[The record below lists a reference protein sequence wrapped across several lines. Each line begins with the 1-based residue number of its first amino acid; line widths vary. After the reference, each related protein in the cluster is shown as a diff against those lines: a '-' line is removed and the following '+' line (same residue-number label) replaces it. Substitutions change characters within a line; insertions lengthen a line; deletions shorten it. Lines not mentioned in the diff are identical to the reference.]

1 MAPGTAERLSDSELE
16 LHDGALVVY
25 GGHGIGRV
33 SRDPSAGANDRVV
46 VEFESGLSVTLPLER
61 AQACLRPVGGARE
74 FDRVREILRSTE
86 GSTETSWQA
95 RTRANK
101 EKIASGQAVALAEV
115 VRDAVRRQ
123 ESLAAGSSLSVF
135 ERELYGKARKL
146 LAAEVAASTGTDEAD
161 AEAWIDD
168 QLGFELG
175 EALRRG

>member
-1 MAPGTAERLSDSELE
+1 MATGTAERLSDSELE
-16 LHDGALVVY
+16 HHDGALVVY

-61 AQACLRPVGGARE
+61 AQACLRPVGGA
-74 FDRVREILRSTE
+74 
-86 GSTETSWQA
+86 QA
-95 RTRANK
+95 RTRINK
-101 EKIASGQAVALAEV
+101 DKIASGQAVALAEV

-123 ESLAAGSSLSVF
+123 ESLAPGSSLSVF